1 MSGEEFSDSNGGL
14 RGLKTAPASLW
25 HQSRGRGQHDA
36 EADTFTRDASL
47 RIMPERQ
54 FWVHEPAHEAAEE
67 RSKHNTIF
75 ISEFCK

>member
-1 MSGEEFSDSNGGL
+1 MSGEGFSDSNGGL

-25 HQSRGRGQHDA
+25 HQSRRRGQHDA

-54 FWVHEPAHEAAEE
+54 FWGP
-67 RSKHNTIF
+67 
-75 ISEFCK
+75 